1 MFIIMFVAFVA
12 FAPFH
17 SCHIFASLCTQGAS
31 NLAAFVSGIDICL
44 SSCSMMSDS
53 LITPRA
59 HARARGYVIGCGVY
73 ILSALFLEPIFY
85 LPKYSLSEVYS
96 NTDRFLIEFNGLWYS
111 LAARQVFVV
120 ITNPDS
126 LSFG

>member
-17 SCHIFASLCTQGAS
+17 SCHIFASLCTRGAS

-53 LITPRA
+53 LILVMSL
-59 HARARGYVIGCGVY
+59 HAKIKWN
-73 ILSALFLEPIFY
+73 F
-85 LPKYSLSEVYS
+85 
-96 NTDRFLIEFNGLWYS
+96 T
-111 LAARQVFVV
+111 
-120 ITNPDS
+120 
-126 LSFG
+126 